1 MLLDWFADPANF
13 AEALITAE
21 GAPLTLDPWQ
31 AGFLR
36 SPSRFTVIL
45 KSRRVGGSWI
55 MAARMFIRAVTR
67 RRYSGVF
74 VSLNREEAR
83 GKIDY
88 AAEMN
93 DSLPPRWRLRVAAHS
108 RDEITF
114 TDAQGRRSTLTS
126 LAAKAPRGRGGD
138 VGISE
143 LPHCHNSR
151 AIYDGALHVTARSE
165 NHQLTI
171 ESTPLGKRG
180 VFYNLARGHYPQFER
195 LEVPWWQCAALCSDT
210 ARAALEAPAMTTPAR
225 VAAFGSPALRA
236 IHASMPEHAFRQ
248 ESELEFVEIEN
259 AAFPVELLAPCA
271 QPDYAPMDSKL
282 IYHRVHGLP
291 AARDFAWLAAS
302 RKGILAA
309 GYDPARSRDRAAM
322 VILDIVN
329 GRAQTRMA
337 VSMDNVPFA
346 DQQHTAAALIRHGV
360 TMLCVDATGVGMDI
374 AERLQQQFPSAVKG
388 VRFTAAAKSGM
399 IAAAYTAFSGRLVTI
414 PADRELMPQLASI
427 REQVTESAATLFHTP
442 RGAEGHG
449 DLAWAFLLAVAAW
462 KQSPSAPET
471 FYQPLA
477 RRASPHGE
485 HRARRV
491 I

>member
-21 GAPLTLDPWQ
+21 GAPLTLDAWQ
-31 AGFLR
+31 ADFLR
-36 SPSRFTVIL
+36 SPARFAVVL

-83 GKIDY
+83 GKIEY

-93 DSLPPRWRLRVAAHS
+93 DSLPPRWRLRVAAQS
-108 RDEITF
+108 RDQITF
-114 TDAQGRRSTLTS
+114 TDAKGRRSTLTS

-138 VGISE
+138 VGLSE
-143 LPHCHNSR
+143 LPHCQNSR

-165 NHQLTI
+165 DHQLTI

-180 VFYNLARGHYPQFER
+180 VFYDLARGHYPQFHR
-195 LEVPWWQCAALCSDT
+195 LEIPWWLCSALCSDP
-210 ARAALEAPAMTTPAR
+210 ARAALEAPAMTTSAR

-236 IHASMPEHAFRQ
+236 IHAAMPEPAFRQ

-259 AAFPVELLAPCA
+259 AAFPVEMLTPCA
-271 QPDYAPMDSKL
+271 QPDYAPMDARL
-282 IYHRVHGLP
+282 IYHRVNGVP

-302 RKGILAA
+302 RKGTLAA
-309 GYDPARSRDRAAM
+309 GYDPARSRDRAAL
-322 VILDIVN
+322 VILDIAN

-346 DQQHTAAALIRHGV
+346 DQKQAAIAAIRHGV
-360 TMLCVDATGVGMDI
+360 SALLIDSTGVGMDV
-374 AERLQQQFPSAVKG
+374 AERLEAEFPRVAKG
-388 VRFTAAAKSGM
+388 IRFTTAAKSQM
-399 IAAAYTAFSGRLVTI
+399 IASAYTAFSDRLVTI
-414 PADRELMPQLASI
+414 PSDRELVPQLASI
-427 REQVTESAATLFHTP
+427 REQISESGAMLFHTP

-449 DLAWAFLLAVAAW
+449 DLAWAFLLAVSAW
-462 KQSPSAPET
+462 KQTPPAGET

-477 RRASPHGE
+477 RRASS
-485 HRARRV
+485 RRSDS
-491 I
+491 